1 LIECDLLTNKFIRDQ
16 EKATMDPEYVVE
28 LIKEVLEDYKFEKI
42 VIINLQGKATIG
54 DFMIVAS
61 GNSARQI
68 ASLAETLIEKL
79 KKTELPIM
87 KPEGLPQGDWV
98 LIDTGNV
105 IVHLFRPEVREFYNL
120 EKMWE
125 ADLDEDTVTTKS

>member
-1 LIECDLLTNKFIRDQ
+1 MTDKFIEDQ
-16 EKATMDPEYVVE
+16 KTSTLDPEYVVE
-28 LIKEVLEDYKFEKI
+28 LVKEILENHKFEKI
-42 VIINLQGKATIG
+42 VVIDLQGKATIG
-54 DFMIVAS
+54 DYMVVAG
-61 GNSARQI
+61 GNSTRQI
-68 ASLAETLIEKL
+68 VSLAEILSQRL
-79 KKTELPIM
+79 KQIQLPVM

>member
-1 LIECDLLTNKFIRDQ
+1 MTDKFIEDQ
-16 EKATMDPEYVVE
+16 KTSTLDPEYVVE
-28 LIKEVLEDYKFEKI
+28 LVKEILENHKFEKI
-42 VIINLQGKATIG
+42 VVIDLQGKATIG
-54 DFMIVAS
+54 DYMIVAS
-61 GNSARQI
+61 GNSTRQI
-68 ASLAETLIEKL
+68 VSLAEILLQRL
-79 KKTELPIM
+79 KQIQLPVM